1 MEETEIE
8 IPSVVPAM
16 TLRDVVLF
24 PKAMLPLRIFEDRYR
39 QMLDDVLRGNRMF
52 ALAGLRTEETDSQPE
67 DEIPFEIA
75 TVGLIRVSKKHDDGT
90 SFVLLQGMERVKIRS
105 IHAEEPYRMLDIELI
120 ETQVDCSTSALREK
134 LTMQLERNRKLG
146 GEVTDEM
153 LDFLSP
159 LEDDITFVD
168 LAAYTLCK
176 ETLRKQ
182 AMLEVSNLSMRANM
196 LLEDLLRENEKLSLL
211 NQARGDSACEDIE
224 LN

>member
-16 TLRDVVLF
+16 TLQDVVLF
-24 PKAMLPLRIFEDRYR
+24 PKAMMPLRIFEDRYR

-52 ALAGLRTEETDSQPE
+52 ALAGLRMEGTDSLSDE
-67 DEIPFEIA
+67 EIPFEIA

-90 SFVLLQGMERVKIRS
+90 SFVLLQGIERVKIRS
-105 IHAEEPYRMLDIELI
+105 IHSEQPYRMLDVEPI

-134 LTMQLERNRKLG
+134 LTLQLERNRKLG

-159 LEDDITFVD
+159 LENDVTFVD

-182 AMLEVSNLSMRANM
+182 AMLEVSHLSSRANM

-211 NQARGDSACEDIE
+211 NQARGDTACEDID